1 MTRKVMVGPRS
12 GDASYSAGGLASG
25 SQPLGPT
32 AKAWTVPPRPG
43 AVGQPLLQVVSN
55 SVPGGR
61 LYLSLGSLAN

>member
-32 AKAWTVPPRPG
+32 AKAWIVPPRSHYFK
-43 AVGQPLLQVVSN
+43 LLVTQC
-55 SVPGGR
+55 
-61 LYLSLGSLAN
+61 LAAGYT

>member
-32 AKAWTVPPRPG
+32 AKAWTVPPRSHYFK
-43 AVGQPLLQVVSN
+43 LLVTQC
-55 SVPGGR
+55 
-61 LYLSLGSLAN
+61 LAAGYT